1 LNQDISLDKGLI
13 SQEQKKASLSK
24 RLTVTGIKVSI
35 SALLIYWILRKTN
48 ISEILGVMKSA
59 DMYLLVIAYSLLF
72 VGNTVSTFRW
82 KILLKAQGTD
92 ASFFYLFK
100 SYLIGLFFSNLLPST
115 IGGDTVRI
123 YDSWR
128 IGRSKGK
135 AVAVIFVDR
144 LLGFFALVLFALGAL
159 TVSRNLTRD
168 FPILYFWLIP
178 GGVTMAFVIWLIFS
192 QKQKIPGFLMKMKI
206 PFRKKIQSIM
216 NRILDAFKAYQGNRV
231 APLKAFGLSLLLQTN
246 VVIHYYIISRAL
258 DLQVPIYD
266 YFLIIPLALF
276 IMMIPISINA
286 IGLREN
292 AFAFFLASFAVSQAD
307 AVALAWIAYSF
318 VLFQGL
324 LGGVVYAFRRK

>member
-1 LNQDISLDKGLI
+1 MNQDIYIEKELI
-13 SQEQKKASLSK
+13 SEKKKVSLSK
-24 RLTVTGIKVSI
+24 RLIVTGIKFTI
-35 SALLIYWILRKTN
+35 SAILIYWILRKTN
-48 ISEILGVMKSA
+48 ISEILNVMKSA
-59 DMYLLVIAYSLLF
+59 DIYLIVIAYSLLF

-82 KILLKAQGTD
+82 KILLKAQGTN
-92 ASFFYLFK
+92 ASFYYLFK

-123 YDSWR
+123 YDTWR

-168 FPILYFWLIP
+168 FPVLYFWLIP
-178 GGVTMAFVIWLIFS
+178 GGATMAFVVWLIFS
-192 QKQKIPGFLMKMKI
+192 TKRKMPGFILKVKI
-206 PFRKKIQSIM
+206 PFLGKIRSII
-216 NRILDAFKAYQGNRV
+216 NKILNAFEAYQGNRN
-231 APLKAFGLSLLLQTN
+231 ALIKAFGLSILLQTN
-246 VVIHYYIISRAL
+246 VVIHYYIISTAL
-258 DLQVPIYD
+258 GLQVPIYD
-266 YFLIIPLALF
+266 YFLIIPLTLF

-292 AFAFFLASFAVSQAD
+292 AFAFLLASFSVTQAD

-324 LGGVVYAFRRK
+324 LGGIVYAFRRR